1 MKKRPHIGGVCG
13 YMSLKA
19 EKVQDEQFHKDED
32 LDWLTRLCLLFFDI
46 QKAQQI

>member
-1 MKKRPHIGGVCG
+1 MRRHQEVGGVCG

-19 EKVQDEQFHKDED
+19 EKVEDEEMHKDED
-32 LDWLTRLCLLFFDI
+32 LDCLTSIILNVFDI